1 MRQMSSIGWRR
12 ATCHGAVMA
21 ATVFLAVAPAAGM
34 SAMFESGG
42 IGFIPSSDVLL
53 LPGTQTDGTDRLFTA
68 ADTVANPSLGSVD
81 VQLGGSTKA
90 CALAAGSATCE
101 PNLNGIDGRYSVI
114 MALEIKVNAPE
125 LLGHEFTLILRG
137 MDVTDGYDSMDV
149 FIDLNPIVP
158 SGFDTTQVSEFAK
171 LWDDSFDPFVRIED
185 NFPADCA
192 DVGGICTYI
201 GWTVKDGDVVT
212 FRYEVDSFPED
223 TRPPPTLFY
232 NAFNVVVPEPGTAL
246 LMGLGLVGLSFAGRR
261 GGREHS

>member
-1 MRQMSSIGWRR
+1 MTGLFAERIDSRRRRGRGAAVNPAGRFERLRTEPVDDGWESLAEIEALTTEVQEVPARRIITKNDSPDIGFDRSIDPYRG
-12 ATCHGAVMA
+12 CEHGCVYCYARPTHA
-21 ATVFLAVAPAAGM
+21 FLGLSPGLD
-34 SAMFESGG
+34 FESK
-42 IGFIPSSDVLL
+42 
-53 LPGTQTDGTDRLFTA
+53 LFA
-68 ADTVANPSLGSVD
+68 
-81 VQLGGSTKA
+81 
-90 CALAAGSATCE
+90 
-101 PNLNGIDGRYSVI
+101 
-114 MALEIKVNAPE
+114 KVNAPE
-125 LLGHEFTLILRG
+125 LLDHELTLILRG

-158 SGFDTTQVSEFAK
+158 SGFDTTQVSEFAN

-212 FRYEVDSFPED
+212 FRYEVDSFPGD

-246 LMGLGLVGLSFAGRR
+246 LIGLGLVGLSFAGRR